1 MIGLLAA
8 TKMELADLL
17 PIDTFYDQA
26 NTLNVGHQ
34 NLADLA
40 KKYGTP
46 LYIYDGATIRQQIL
60 TLRGLLNRFYPGN
73 SEITYAAK
81 AYFSL
86 LFARKLANLGV
97 GVDVVSLGEL
107 EVAKKAGFK
116 AGQVHLHGNNKDEQ
130 ELTGALAWG
139 AQAIVVDSLEE
150 LEFLGSLAAR
160 LGKKGRVWLR
170 VTPGI
175 TVNTHQYTQTA
186 HPASKFGLPIQD
198 GQAGEAIRCLKKSR
212 WLTLTGLHAHLG
224 SQFFEAEPYQL
235 AVARLLELAEQ
246 EDFVPQEISPGGG
259 WGVPYNLTGKTNDPQ
274 SWIETVSV
282 AVIDEFMK
290 RSWPLPRLVVEP
302 GRWISARA
310 GMVIYTVGTTKTAGD
325 GTKFIAVDGGLADNI
340 RPALYQAEYTAIP
353 VEKQDSKSLNKVTL
367 AGKFCETG
375 DILIPGVDLP
385 FLKRG
390 DLLAVPVAGAYQL
403 AMSSNYNL
411 APRPAVLWL
420 EEDEVL
426 VMQKREQPGEMSW
439 WLGE

>member
-86 LFARKLANLGV
+86 FFARKLANLGV

-107 EVAKKAGFK
+107 KVAKKAGFK

-259 WGVPYNLTGKTNDPQ
+259 WGVPYNLKGKTNDPQ

-353 VEKQDSKSLNKVTL
+353 VEKQDSKSFHKVTL

-426 VMQKREQPGEMSW
+426 VMQKREQAGEMSW